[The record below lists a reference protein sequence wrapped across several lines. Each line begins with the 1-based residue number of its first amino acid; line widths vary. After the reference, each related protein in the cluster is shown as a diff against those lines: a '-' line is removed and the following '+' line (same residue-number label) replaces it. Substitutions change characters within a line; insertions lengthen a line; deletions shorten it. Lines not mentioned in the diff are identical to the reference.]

1 MTSPPPELNTPV
13 KTFSDTQI
21 ELNQFEEKINWE
33 KLYPSKGPVIIEIG
47 SGRGRFIIKSAEE
60 NPDKNFLGIEK
71 SLKYSR
77 VLNKC
82 AEKVCLTNLRLLNAE
97 AGYFVSKYIPF
108 DSVSEYH
115 IYFPDPWPKKR
126 HNKRRL
132 INPAFLK
139 AITLSLK
146 PGGCIYYATDFKN
159 YFDQMVE
166 VSRACEGIEE
176 TLYQEINPADEDPEA
191 ALTNYERKYLIQGRL
206 IYKASYEKCL
216 K

>member
-1 MTSPPPELNTPV
+1 MTSPPPELNTPA

-21 ELNQFEEKINWE
+21 ELNQFEEKLNWE
-33 KLYPSKGPVIIEIG
+33 ELYFSKGPVIIELG
-47 SGRGRFIIKSAEE
+47 SGKGRFIIKSAAE

-77 VLNKC
+77 ILNKH
-82 AEKVCLTNLRLLNAE
+82 AEKAGLTNLRLLNAE
-97 AGYFVSKYIPF
+97 AEYFVSKYIPEN
-108 DSVSEYH
+108 SVSEYH

-126 HNKRRL
+126 HTKRRL
-132 INPAFLK
+132 INPSFLQ
-139 AITLSLK
+139 AVILSLK

-166 VSRACEGIEE
+166 VSRACKGIKE
-176 TLYQEINPADEDPEA
+176 TLCLEINPANENPEA

-206 IYKASYEKCL
+206 IYKASYEKL
-216 K
+216 